1 MRDYQYK
8 VLLVEDIKVAL
19 IFATHILTAL
29 GCEVDTAETGMQA
42 IEQVNKNFYDLI
54 FMDLGLPDT
63 DGLAVTQLIR
73 EKKDEK
79 SHIPIIALTAHDTEE
94 DKEKCLKAQM
104 EDFIAK
110 PLTPEK
116 AKYVLE
122 KYVHK

>member
-1 MRDYQYK
+1 MRNYQYK
-8 VLLVEDIKVAL
+8 VLLVEDIKVAI

-29 GCEVDTAETGMQA
+29 GCEIDTAETGMQA
-42 IEQVNKNFYDLI
+42 IEQVNKNSYDLI

-63 DGLAVTQLIR
+63 DGFTVTQHIR

-79 SHIPIIALTAHDTEE
+79 SHIPIIALTAHNTTKDR
-94 DKEKCLKAQM
+94 EKCLKAQM

-116 AKYVLE
+116 AKHVLE
-122 KYVHK
+122 KYIHK